1 MLLYSQTTAQLATGR
16 IYWAAL
22 VYPNKFVEDF
32 GTIIYSVGDG
42 MRSKSAQKS
51 ASFKVNNSK
60 VKVMN

>member
-1 MLLYSQTTAQLATGR
+1 MIAT
-16 IYWAAL
+16 
-22 VYPNKFVEDF
+22 FTF
-32 GTIIYSVGDG
+32 TVGDG